1 MSMPLFS
8 KLLFAVTREDHL
20 IEAHIIE
27 QFRPERMLTICS
39 GGCVPLSLKALYPD
53 LSITAFDLNPYQF
66 GHVKKKIMAVNV
78 SDFDALN
85 IGKQNDTSLNQAGEF
100 EQMFQRLRESFI
112 QKVSGND
119 NLEIFFNNT
128 TSNKKRRFLT
138 QAWQKHV
145 NIRKPFADVFND
157 TSIEEVF
164 SDQAT
169 KQGIPGTYI
178 KYFQKKIMDEFQ
190 KTDSYLNPFLQHIF
204 LGYYSSEVAFPYMT
218 LGYNQELEFVE
229 GTLYDVPDISS
240 YNFVSLS
247 NLFDWSETEF
257 VKKCADYLSQLKTG
271 STVLLRQLNNHK
283 DWIDIFKTHFKE
295 DKSFDSYWQ
304 THDRS
309 MFYDHFRLYI
319 KK

>member
-1 MSMPLFS
+1 MSLFS
-8 KLLFAVTREDHL
+8 TLLFAVTREDHL
-20 IEAHIIE
+20 VEAHIIE

-39 GGCVPLSLKALYPD
+39 GGCVPLSLKALYSY

-66 GHVKKKIMAVNV
+66 SHVKKKIMAVNV

-169 KQGIPGTYI
+169 KQGTC
-178 KYFQKKIMDEFQ
+178 
-190 KTDSYLNPFLQHIF
+190 L
-204 LGYYSSEVAFPYMT
+204 
-218 LGYNQELEFVE
+218 
-229 GTLYDVPDISS
+229 LYTSPSPRD
-240 YNFVSLS
+240 
-247 NLFDWSETEF
+247 
-257 VKKCADYLSQLKTG
+257 
-271 STVLLRQLNNHK
+271 
-283 DWIDIFKTHFKE
+283 
-295 DKSFDSYWQ
+295 
-304 THDRS
+304 
-309 MFYDHFRLYI
+309 
-319 KK
+319 

>member
-1 MSMPLFS
+1 MSLFS
-8 KLLFAVTREDHL
+8 TLLFAVTREDHL
-20 IEAHIIE
+20 VEAHIIE
-27 QFRPERMLTICS
+27 QFRPGRMLTICS
-39 GGCVPLSLKALYPD
+39 GGCVPLSLKALYSY

-66 GHVKKKIMAVNV
+66 SHVKKKIMAVNV

-138 QAWQKHV
+138 QAWQKHA

-157 TSIEEVF
+157 TSIEAVF

-190 KTDSYLNPFLQHIF
+190 KTDSYLNPFLQHVF
-204 LGYYSSEVAFPYMT
+204 QGYYSSEAAFPYMT
-218 LGYNQELEFVE
+218 PGFNQELEFIE

-247 NLFDWSETEF
+247 NLFDWSEIEF
-257 VKKCADYLSQLKTG
+257 VEKCADYLSQLKAG
-271 STVLLRQLNNHK
+271 SPVLLRQLNNHK